1 MCTFNIFN
9 VRKPDKWHWL
19 YDKIN
24 ICFAMMGKFIS
35 HSIKRTKFKEYAKPE
50 TSKIEY
56 EVKYYQKL

>member
-1 MCTFNIFN
+1 M
-9 VRKPDKWHWL
+9 L
-19 YDKIN
+19 
-24 ICFAMMGKFIS
+24 GKFIS